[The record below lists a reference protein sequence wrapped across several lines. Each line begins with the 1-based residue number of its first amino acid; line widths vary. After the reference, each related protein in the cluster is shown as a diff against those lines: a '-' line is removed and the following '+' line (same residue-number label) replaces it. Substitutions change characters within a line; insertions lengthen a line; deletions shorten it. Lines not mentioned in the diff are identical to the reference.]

1 MIVKTQTPMKTKSV
15 LRHVISG
22 LIIVFFLTSFS
33 ELHAQYKTAV
43 GFRVGGT
50 TGIDGKFFTRQGKAI
65 EAIVGGFGNGM
76 SFTALVEKY
85 SPVYNATG
93 LYVYYGGG
101 GHLAFY
107 NSSGRY
113 YGYFG
118 RDIDYHRNNDV
129 GFGINGI
136 VGLEYRLPD
145 GIPISFSADLKP
157 FIEMTS
163 GGYIGFAPDPSIGVK
178 IILK

>member
-1 MIVKTQTPMKTKSV
+1 MKTRAV
-15 LRHVISG
+15 LLHVIRG
-22 LIIVFFLTSFS
+22 LIIVLFITSFG
-33 ELHAQYKTAV
+33 EVHAQYKAAV

-50 TGIDGKFFTRQGKAI
+50 TGVDGKYFIRQGKALEGI
-65 EAIVGGFGNGM
+65 IGAFGNGV
-76 SFTALVEKY
+76 SFTGLVEKY

-107 NSSGRY
+107 NSYGRY

-118 RDIDYHRNNDV
+118 REIDYHKNNDV

-136 VGLEYRLPD
+136 VGFEYRMPD

-157 FIEMTS
+157 FIEMGS
-163 GGYIGFAPDPSIGVK
+163 GGYIGIAPDPSIGVK
-178 IILK
+178 I

>member
-1 MIVKTQTPMKTKSV
+1 MKTRSIY
-15 LRHVISG
+15 RHVIGG
-22 LIIVFFLTSFS
+22 LIISMFLISF
-33 ELHAQYKTAV
+33 ELDAQYNTAV

-50 TGIDGKFFTRQGKAI
+50 TGIDGKFFIKQSKAI
-65 EAIVGGFGNGM
+65 EGIVGSFGNGI
-76 SFTALVEKY
+76 SFTGLVEKY

-107 NSSGRY
+107 NGQGRY

-118 RDIDYHRNNDV
+118 REIDYHRNNDL

-136 VGLEYRLPD
+136 VGFEYRMPD
-145 GIPISFSADLKP
+145 GIPISF
-157 FIEMTS
+157 
-163 GGYIGFAPDPSIGVK
+163 
-178 IILK
+178 

>member
-1 MIVKTQTPMKTKSV
+1 MKTKSV
-15 LRHVISG
+15 SIVVRGFMIALFLIS
-22 LIIVFFLTSFS
+22 FQ
-33 ELHAQYKTAV
+33 LHAQYNTAV

-50 TGIDGKFFTRQGKAI
+50 TGVGGKFFIKQSKAI
-65 EAIVGGFGNGM
+65 EAIVGSFGNGI
-76 SFTALVEKY
+76 SFTGLVEKY
-85 SPVYNATG
+85 MPVYNATG

-107 NSSGRY
+107 NGQGRY

-118 RDIDYHRNNDV
+118 REVDYHRNNDL

-136 VGLEYRLPD
+136 VGFEYRMPD
-145 GIPISFSADLKP
+145 GIPISFSIDLKP
-157 FIEMTS
+157 FIEMGT
-163 GGYIGFAPDPSIGVK
+163 GGYIATAPDPSFGVK